1 MRYRARTAVGQR
13 LQDDRRFRIVASAAA
28 TLAMNLLYGTGHAVL
43 GLMDGSV
50 WLLIMAAYYI
60 LLGMMRFGAVL
71 TERKH
76 ASERFV
82 MRFCG
87 GMLMALAL
95 VMGAATAISLIQERA
110 VPHGTVIMLII
121 AIYTFWK
128 MTMAIIHTVQAHR
141 SGTPLTR
148 TIRNITLASALASL
162 MTMQRSMLVS
172 FQGEATAQEM
182 LLLNICTG
190 AAVCLLVFLMG
201 LNMVFEEKGFEKM
214 AKSKL
219 VKANQK
225 IAQTVVE
232 GYKKVEDAV
241 VGGYKKVEGGVVGG
255 YRKIEDKFVDQ
266 FLTRDGESVEEA
278 KARLKAENKTEE

>member
-1 MRYRARTAVGQR
+1 MRYRARTAVGRR

-28 TLAMNLLYGTGHAVL
+28 TLAVNLLYGTGHAVL
-43 GLMDGSV
+43 GLLDGSA
-50 WLLIMAAYYI
+50 WLLVMAAYYI

-87 GMLMALAL
+87 GMLMALSL

-110 VPHGTVIMLII
+110 VPYGIVIMLMI

-128 MTMAIIHTVQAHR
+128 MTMAIVHTVQAHQ

-172 FQGEATAQEM
+172 FEGEMSAGEAM
-182 LLLNICTG
+182 LLNALTG
-190 AAVCLLVFLMG
+190 GAVCILVFLMG
-201 LNMVFEEKGFEKM
+201 LNMLFDERGYEKM

-225 IAQTVVE
+225 IAE
-232 GYKKVEDAV
+232 AV
-241 VGGYKKVEGGVVGG
+241 VGGYKKVEVAVVGG
-255 YRKIEDKFVDQ
+255 YKKVEDTVVGAYTKIEDKFVDQ
-266 FLTRDGESVEEA
+266 YLTREGESVEEA
-278 KARLKAENKTEE
+278 KARLKGQNKSAE

>member
-82 MRFCG
+82 LRFCG

-110 VPHGTVIMLII
+110 VPHGIVIMLII

-148 TIRNITLASALASL
+148 TIRNITLANALASL

-241 VGGYKKVEGGVVGG
+241 VGGY
-255 YRKIEDKFVDQ
+255 RKIEDKFVDQ

>member
-110 VPHGTVIMLII
+110 VPHGIVIMLII

-128 MTMAIIHTVQAHR
+128 MTMAIVHTVQAHQ

-182 LLLNICTG
+182 MILNICTG
-190 AAVCLLVFLMG
+190 TAVCLLVFLMG

-241 VGGYKKVEGGVVGG
+241 VGGYKKVEGGVVGA
-255 YRKIEDKFVDQ
+255 YQKIEDKFVDQ
-266 FLTRDGESVEEA
+266 FLTRDGETVEEA

>member
-1 MRYRARTAVGQR
+1 MRYRARTAVGRR
-13 LQDDRRFRIVASAAA
+13 LQDDRRFRIVTGAAA
-28 TLAMNLLYGTGHAVL
+28 TLAVNLLYGTGHAVL

-50 WLLIMAAYYI
+50 WLLVMAAYYI

-71 TERKH
+71 TEYKH
-76 ASERFV
+76 ASEHFV

-95 VMGAATAISLIQERA
+95 VMGAATVISLIQERA
-110 VPHGTVIMLII
+110 VPHGIVIMLII

-128 MTMAIIHTVQAHR
+128 MTMAIVHTVQAHQ

-182 LLLNICTG
+182 MILNICTG
-190 AAVCLLVFLMG
+190 AVVCLLVFLMG
-201 LNMVFEEKGFEKM
+201 LNMVFEEKGFDKM

-241 VGGYKKVEGGVVGG
+241 VGGY
-255 YRKIEDKFVDQ
+255 RKIEDKFVDQ
-266 FLTRDGESVEEA
+266 FLTRDGETVEEA
-278 KARLKAENKTEE
+278 KARLKAENTTEK

>member
-110 VPHGTVIMLII
+110 VPHGIVIMLII

-182 LLLNICTG
+182 KILNICTG

-278 KARLKAENKTEE
+278 KARLKAENKTEK

>member
-87 GMLMALAL
+87 GILMALAL

-110 VPHGTVIMLII
+110 VPHGIVIMLII

-128 MTMAIIHTVQAHR
+128 MTMAIVHTVQAHQ

-266 FLTRDGESVEEA
+266 FLTRDGETVEEA
-278 KARLKAENKTEE
+278 KARLKAENKTEK

>member
-1 MRYRARTAVGQR
+1 MRYRARTAVGRR
-13 LQDDRRFRIVASAAA
+13 LQDDRRFRIVTGAAA

-43 GLMDGSV
+43 GLMDGSL
-50 WLLIMAAYYI
+50 WLLVMAAYYI

-71 TERKH
+71 TEYKH
-76 ASERFV
+76 ASEHFV

-95 VMGAATAISLIQERA
+95 VMGAATVISLIQERA
-110 VPHGTVIMLII
+110 VPHGIVIMLII

-128 MTMAIIHTVQAHR
+128 MTMAIVHTVQAHQ

-182 LLLNICTG
+182 MILNICTG
-190 AAVCLLVFLMG
+190 TAVCLLVFLMG

-266 FLTRDGESVEEA
+266 FLTRDGETVEEA
-278 KARLKAENKTEE
+278 KARLKAENTTEK

>member
-1 MRYRARTAVGQR
+1 MGRR
-13 LQDDRRFRIVASAAA
+13 LQSDRRFRIVAGAAA
-28 TLAMNLLYGTGHAVL
+28 NLAVNLLYGAGHAML
-43 GLMDGSV
+43 GLLDGSV
-50 WLLIMAAYYI
+50 WLLVMAAYYI
-60 LLGMMRFGAVL
+60 LLGVMRFGAVL
-71 TERKH
+71 TERRH

-95 VMGAATAISLIQERA
+95 VLAGSTVISLMQERS
-110 VPHGTVIMLII
+110 VPHGMILMITI
-121 AIYTFWK
+121 AAYTFWK
-128 MTMAIIHTVQAHR
+128 MTMAIIHTVQAHQ
-141 SGTPLTR
+141 SGTPLTC

-172 FQGEATAQEM
+172 FEGDITGAEM
-182 LLLNICTG
+182 LVLNIMTG
-190 AAVCLLVFLMG
+190 SAVCLLVFLMG
-201 LNMVFEEKGFEKM
+201 LNMLFDEKGFEKM

-241 VGGYKKVEGGVVGG
+241 VGGYKK
-255 YRKIEDKFVDQ
+255 IEDKFVDQ
-266 FLTRDGESVEEA
+266 FLTRDGETVEEA

>member
-1 MRYRARTAVGQR
+1 MRYRARTAVGRR
-13 LQDDRRFRIVASAAA
+13 LQDDRRFRIVASATA

-43 GLMDGSV
+43 GLIDGSL
-50 WLLIMAAYYI
+50 WLLVMAAYYI

-87 GMLMALAL
+87 GMLMVLAL
-95 VMGAATAISLIQERA
+95 VMGAATVLSLIQERA
-110 VPHGTVIMLII
+110 VPHGIVIMLII

-128 MTMAIIHTVQAHR
+128 MTMAIVHTVQAHQ

-182 LLLNICTG
+182 MILNICTG

-266 FLTRDGESVEEA
+266 FLTRDGETVEEA

>member
-13 LQDDRRFRIVASAAA
+13 LQADRRFRIVASATA

-50 WLLIMAAYYI
+50 WLLVMAVYYI

-71 TERKH
+71 TEYKH

-87 GMLMALAL
+87 GMLMVLAL
-95 VMGAATAISLIQERA
+95 VMGAATVISLIQERA
-110 VPHGTVIMLII
+110 VPHGIVIMLII

-128 MTMAIIHTVQAHR
+128 MTMAIVHTVQAHQ

-182 LLLNICTG
+182 MILNICTG

-225 IAQTVVE
+225 IVQTVVE

-266 FLTRDGESVEEA
+266 FLTRDGETVEEA
-278 KARLKAENKTEE
+278 KARLKAENTTEE

>member
-28 TLAMNLLYGTGHAVL
+28 PLAMNLLYGTGHAVL

-71 TERKH
+71 TEYKH

-87 GMLMALAL
+87 GMLMVLAL
-95 VMGAATAISLIQERA
+95 VMGAATVISLIQERA
-110 VPHGTVIMLII
+110 VPHGIVIMLII

-128 MTMAIIHTVQAHR
+128 MTMAIVHTVQAHQ

-172 FQGEATAQEM
+172 F
-182 LLLNICTG
+182 
-190 AAVCLLVFLMG
+190 
-201 LNMVFEEKGFEKM
+201 
-214 AKSKL
+214 
-219 VKANQK
+219 
-225 IAQTVVE
+225 
-232 GYKKVEDAV
+232 
-241 VGGYKKVEGGVVGG
+241 
-255 YRKIEDKFVDQ
+255 
-266 FLTRDGESVEEA
+266 
-278 KARLKAENKTEE
+278 

>member
-110 VPHGTVIMLII
+110 VPHGIVIMLII

-148 TIRNITLASALASL
+148 TIRNITLASAFASL
-162 MTMQRSMLVS
+162 MTMQRSMLIS

>member
-1 MRYRARTAVGQR
+1 MRYRARTAVGRR
-13 LQDDRRFRIVASAAA
+13 LQDDRRFRIMTGAAA

-50 WLLIMAAYYI
+50 WLLVMAAYYI
-60 LLGMMRFGAVL
+60 VLGMMRFGAVL
-71 TERKH
+71 TEYKH
-76 ASERFV
+76 ASEHFV

-95 VMGAATAISLIQERA
+95 VMGAATVISLIQERA
-110 VPHGTVIMLII
+110 VPHGIVIMLII

-128 MTMAIIHTVQAHR
+128 MTMAIVHTVQAHQ

-182 LLLNICTG
+182 MILNICTG
-190 AAVCLLVFLMG
+190 TAVCLLVFLMG

-266 FLTRDGESVEEA
+266 FLTRDGETVEEA
-278 KARLKAENKTEE
+278 KARLKAENKTE

>member
-13 LQDDRRFRIVASAAA
+13 LQADRRFRIVASATA

-50 WLLIMAAYYI
+50 WLLVMAVYYI

-71 TERKH
+71 TEYKH

-87 GMLMALAL
+87 GMLMVLAL
-95 VMGAATAISLIQERA
+95 VMGAATVISLIQERA
-110 VPHGTVIMLII
+110 VPHGIVIMLII

-128 MTMAIIHTVQAHR
+128 MTMAIVHTVQAHQ

-182 LLLNICTG
+182 MILNICTG

-201 LNMVFEEKGFEKM
+201 LNMVFDEKGFEKM

-266 FLTRDGESVEEA
+266 FLTRDGETVEEA
-278 KARLKAENKTEE
+278 KARLKAENTTEE